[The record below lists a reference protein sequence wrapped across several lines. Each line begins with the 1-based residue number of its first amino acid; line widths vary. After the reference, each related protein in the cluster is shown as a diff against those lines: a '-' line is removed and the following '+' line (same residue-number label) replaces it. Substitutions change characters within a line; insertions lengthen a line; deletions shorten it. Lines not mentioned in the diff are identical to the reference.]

1 MGRGVQP
8 GQSRQRA
15 GRAQLQ
21 VATEADS
28 RGGEESAMTLAPG
41 RFWTASLFLGSG
53 QAGIEV
59 VIIRRGRSAAP
70 GLSSASFYWKRDCRK
85 LEKAC

>member
-1 MGRGVQP
+1 
-8 GQSRQRA
+8 
-15 GRAQLQ
+15 
-21 VATEADS
+21 
-28 RGGEESAMTLAPG
+28 MTLAPG